1 VHATIT
7 ICHSKVFEFSDKF
20 QRCAVYVMVGGN
32 RRSIPE
38 GVIWDS
44 ELVYF
49 SQAPRAGGPNWY
61 VSSSALICRF

>member
-1 VHATIT
+1 M
-7 ICHSKVFEFSDKF
+7 
-20 QRCAVYVMVGGN
+20 YVMVGGN

-38 GVIWDS
+38 GFIWDS

-61 VSSSALICRF
+61 VSSSALICKF